1 MHSQSKR
8 SRALTTRTMRLRNTQ
23 RGSILPLVVFSL
35 MVMFAFLAFIVDVT
49 RDIYTIN
56 NIRFAAQ
63 SAALTGYSY
72 AANNPDLTYTN
83 AIAQKNIT
91 AAVIQTGNGTG
102 GAWNMAPADGGALTG
117 RSPVTFQ
124 PQDIVFIPNP
134 NSSDANDFFVQ
145 VKARR
150 DGSDGLK
157 NIFLPVIYA
166 FNSWSGGARSTDM
179 NEAHPY
185 RISEVISQP
194 ASRIG
199 SGPPKNAT
207 DTRSADLAGCATFPL
222 AISNVEFQTAAA
234 PSQTQK
240 QYTIDLVT
248 AAQAAAPAS
257 PGHFKGCLVNVAP
270 TGGNNL
276 YYGDGQGNKAID
288 DLSHT
293 LEYFAAVPIISA
305 ISPGVVERGSRIA
318 AFDPAN
324 QTFQQRSG
332 QLIAKLNQLQL
343 NRYYIFPVI
352 QSSPSFNGNTN
363 TVIGFARLQLQTI
376 TSNKGSITVAVGIG
390 DSVPVRNASFA
401 NGLATIPSV
410 SGNLLPAPVAP
421 FIARQLNAQTQGI
434 SSRPRGVVMAPSV
447 SPRLVTTGG

>member
-8 SRALTTRTMRLRNTQ
+8 SRALQTRAMRLRNTQ

-35 MVMFAFLAFIVDVT
+35 MVMFAFLAFVVEVT
-49 RDIYTIN
+49 RDIYTIG
-56 NIRFAAQ
+56 NIEFAAQ

-72 AANNPDLTYTN
+72 ATNNPDVTYTN
-83 AIAQKNIT
+83 ASAQKNIT

-102 GAWNMAPADGGALTG
+102 GAWNVAPADGGPAAG
-117 RSPVTFQ
+117 RSAVTFQ
-124 PQDIVFIPNP
+124 PEDVVFVSNP
-134 NSSDANDFFVQ
+134 NSSDATDFFVQ

-150 DGSDGLK
+150 DGADGLK

-166 FNSWSGGARSTDM
+166 FNTGGRPKDM

-199 SGPPKNAT
+199 AGAPRNAS
-207 DTRSADLAGCATFPL
+207 DARSADLAGCATFPL
-222 AISNVEFQTAAA
+222 AISNVEFQSAASA
-234 PSQTQK
+234 SQTQK
-240 QYTIDLVT
+240 QYTIDLVS
-248 AAQAAAPAS
+248 AAQAGAAAA

-270 TGGNNL
+270 TGGSNQ

-293 LEYFAAVPIISA
+293 LEYFAALPIISA

-324 QTFQQRSG
+324 QTFQQRSK
-332 QLIAKLNQLQL
+332 QVLAKLKQLPL

-363 TVIGFARLQLQTI
+363 KVIGFARLLLQTV
-376 TSNKGSITVAVGIG
+376 TSNNNSITATVRI
-390 DSVPVRNASFA
+390 DESVPVRNASFA
-401 NGLATIPSV
+401 NGMATIPSLTG
-410 SGNLLPAPVAP
+410 SLMPAPVAP
-421 FIARQLNAQTQGI
+421 FLARQLDAQTQGI
-434 SSRPRGVVMAPSV
+434 TSRPRGVVMAPSV
-447 SPRLVTTGG
+447 SPRLITTGG